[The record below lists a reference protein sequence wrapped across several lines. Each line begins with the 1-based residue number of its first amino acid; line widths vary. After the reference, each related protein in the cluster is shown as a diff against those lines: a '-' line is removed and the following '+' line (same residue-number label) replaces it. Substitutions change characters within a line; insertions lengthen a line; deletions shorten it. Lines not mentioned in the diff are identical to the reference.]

1 DKMFKT
7 MRNYFMLNFKRNYRH
22 YSRKKNINNINR
34 KINDPYSDL
43 YKMNY
48 YGNNFRRLPNKKT
61 KSNEYELIRTSSN
74 TFTYASPY
82 PPNINYTLKPY
93 PDSAKD
99 FYYENR
105 KYVMKYK
112 NVEYIP
118 IKRMVCKGTSRQTN
132 WDTYYLRVEK

>member
-1 DKMFKT
+1 MMFKT

-34 KINDPYSDL
+34 KMNDPYSDL

-48 YGNNFRRLPNKKT
+48 YGNNFKRLPNKKT

-74 TFTYASPY
+74 SFTYSSPY

-93 PDSAKD
+93 PDSAKE

-118 IKRMVCKGTSRQTN
+118 IKRMVCKGMSRRSN